1 MVPVDSTGIPR
12 VPAYSG
18 AAPVSSGFAYGALTR
33 CGAPFHALP
42 LAFQQ
47 PLSGPTT
54 PSALCNAG
62 GLGSSPFDRLYW
74 GNRVYFLFLQVLR
87 CFSSLRS
94 PPSING
100 YRNRFRWVAPF
111 GHPRVNGYLPLA
123 AAFRS
128 LSRPSSPPRAKA
140 SSMRPSCSVVYLCFY
155 WKSFCAIWQCYFGL
169 ARFYSVRCFR
179 ARGLESYSLTSS
191 AGSIYSGF
199 CLLCVNK
206 QLRAA
211 CPLPVLSLCSL
222 GWMARGSGLA
232 LRRFQCSPWQS

>member
-1 MVPVDSTGIPR
+1 MGSFP
-12 VPAYSG
+12 
-18 AAPVSSGFAYGALTR
+18 FARRYL
-33 CGAPFHALP
+33 
-42 LAFQQ
+42 
-47 PLSGPTT
+47 
-54 PSALCNAG
+54 
-62 GLGSSPFDRLYW
+62 
-74 GNRVYFLFLQVLR
+74 GNRVYFLFLWVLR
-87 CFSSLRS
+87 CFSS
-94 PPSING
+94 P
-100 YRNRFRWVAPF
+100 
-111 GHPRVNGYLPLA
+111 
-123 AAFRS
+123 RS
-128 LSRPSSPPRAKA
+128 LLLQAGDGIAPAGLPHSEIHGSMGICPSPWLIAACHVLLRLREPQASP
-140 SSMRPSCSVVYLCFY
+140 MRPSCSVVYLCFY

-232 LRRFQCSPWQS
+232 LRGFQCSPWQS

>member
-62 GLGSSPFDRLYW
+62 GLGYSPFDRLYW

-87 CFSSLRS
+87 CFSSLR
-94 PPSING
+94 
-100 YRNRFRWVAPF
+100 
-111 GHPRVNGYLPLA
+111 LP
-123 AAFRS
+123 
-128 LSRPSSPPRAKA
+128 
-140 SSMRPSCSVVYLCFY
+140 Y
-155 WKSFCAIWQCYFGL
+155 AIAQ
-169 ARFYSVRCFR
+169 
-179 ARGLESYSLTSS
+179 
-191 AGSIYSGF
+191 
-199 CLLCVNK
+199 
-206 QLRAA
+206 
-211 CPLPVLSLCSL
+211 
-222 GWMARGSGLA
+222 
-232 LRRFQCSPWQS
+232 

>member
-1 MVPVDSTGIPR
+1 MAFHSYAQVIRKLFNAYRFGPPAGVTQPSACPCVDHPVSRLQPSTIRPLRTRFRSGSEPSALSLANDHNSQAHYAKGTPSPHYAAPTACRRMVSGSLSLPFRGPFHLSLTVLVRYRSLGSISPYGMVPVDSTGIPR

-94 PPSING
+94 PPSI
-100 YRNRFRWVAPF
+100 
-111 GHPRVNGYLPLA
+111 
-123 AAFRS
+123 
-128 LSRPSSPPRAKA
+128 
-140 SSMRPSCSVVYLCFY
+140 
-155 WKSFCAIWQCYFGL
+155 
-169 ARFYSVRCFR
+169 
-179 ARGLESYSLTSS
+179 
-191 AGSIYSGF
+191 
-199 CLLCVNK
+199 
-206 QLRAA
+206 
-211 CPLPVLSLCSL
+211 
-222 GWMARGSGLA
+222 
-232 LRRFQCSPWQS
+232 